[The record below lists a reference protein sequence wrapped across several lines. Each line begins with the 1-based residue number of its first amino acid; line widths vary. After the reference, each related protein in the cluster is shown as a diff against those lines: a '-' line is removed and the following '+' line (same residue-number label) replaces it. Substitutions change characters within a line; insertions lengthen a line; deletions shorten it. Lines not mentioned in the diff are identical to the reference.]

1 MRMISM
7 LLDKE
12 MPAPWKGME
21 VNGTVRNMRRKNK
34 DGISCSIF
42 NWCIFGSTDCDYVGT
57 SCSSKKGQR

>member
-12 MPAPWKGME
+12 MPAFWKGMK
-21 VNGTVRNMRRKNK
+21 VNGTVRRKNK

-42 NWCIFGSTDCDYVGT
+42 NWCIFGSADCDYVGT